1 MPPSP
6 QKAQNHLVGTVSK
19 GEPRPFDFS
28 VVGDPLNKLLLAV
41 GNKLSREWPQ
51 RYSNVLGA
59 RELFVMH
66 VRTSRMTYLSALY
79 LGADKPPDPLR
90 LPEFC
95 TSIPVLNR
103 SILDSLFTIMFILE
117 DVQSRIAWFWEA
129 DWRETRLELDRYI
142 AEYGSLP
149 EWQTWLARLTEHCD
163 TGIAH
168 ANLSATQAANPK
180 ALRSWPNPGSILRYG
195 LSPTDP
201 LPANRTFMKY
211 LNDYFYIDLS
221 QQTHLGAWGMAK
233 RAPIYL
239 DEVQG
244 DPDRPEK
251 LKKNRYAQLGQSVG
265 LVLALASEVEAHFN
279 FGLRQ
284 QALYV
289 WGLAAPAIGVAEEM
303 YNKRYQNLFG

>member
-1 MPPSP
+1 MGTI
-6 QKAQNHLVGTVSK
+6 QKD
-19 GEPRPFDFS
+19 EPKAIDFS
-28 VVGDPLNKLLLAV
+28 VIGDPLNKFLLAV
-41 GNKLSREWPQ
+41 GNKLTREWPQ
-51 RYSNVLGA
+51 HYANVTGA

-90 LPEFC
+90 LQEFC

-117 DVQSRIAWFWEA
+117 DVPTRVAWFWEA

-149 EWQTWLARLTEHCD
+149 EWQTWLAQLTEHCNE
-163 TGIAH
+163 GIRH
-168 ANLSATQAANPK
+168 ANLSAAQVASPK
-180 ALRSWPNPGSILRYG
+180 SLRSWPNPGSMPPFG

-201 LPANRTFMKY
+201 LPANRAFMKY

-221 QQTHLGAWGMAK
+221 QQAHLGAWGLAK
-233 RAPIYL
+233 RGPIYL
-239 DEVQG
+239 DEVLS
-244 DPDRPEK
+244 DPTREEK
-251 LKKNRYAQLGQSVG
+251 LKKNKYAQLGQSVA

-284 QALYV
+284 QAQYV
-289 WGLAAPAIGVAEEM
+289 WGLAVPAIVVVEEM
-303 YNKRYQNLFG
+303 YRKRYSTLL